1 MASHGRGRGVRRNFE
16 AGKETKVR
24 IGKMKGGGLVK
35 RIDNRRTCCAGW
47 SERKGG

>member
-24 IGKMKGGGLVK
+24 KIGKWV
-35 RIDNRRTCCAGW
+35 
-47 SERKGG
+47 ERGKED